1 MWQISLQKKDSKGQT
16 ITLTTSKYPKQSQ
29 AIAAA
34 EQLKLLSKYWIYG
47 IRSIEC
53 DRPNAQPP
61 RWRFHNYFVTRPVE
75 V

>member
-1 MWQISLQKKDSKGQT
+1 MWQISLQKKDSKGQI

-29 AIAAA
+29 AKAAE
-34 EQLKLLSKYWIYG
+34 EQLKMLSRNWIYG

-53 DRPNAQPP
+53 DRPNTQPP
-61 RWRFHNYFVTRPVE
+61 EWKFHNYFVTRPVE